1 MKKISIFGGA
11 SPQPD
16 SPAYSAAYELGK
28 LLGENGLTV
37 MTGGYYGTMGAISKG
52 ASESGVPV
60 IGVTSD
66 EIEAYRPIAPNP
78 WLTEEWRCA
87 TFKERLD
94 HLVEECD
101 AAIALPGG
109 VGTLLEISL
118 TWNHLI
124 LHTITP
130 KPLILVGEG
139 WYHVMETLFADLG
152 DYISIASR
160 EYLSFAP
167 KVKDVITIL
176 KSYSII

>member
-16 SPAYSAAYELGK
+16 SPAYNEAYELGR

-37 MTGGYYGTMGAISKG
+37 MTGGYYGTMGAVSKG

-66 EIEAYRPIAPNP
+66 EIEAYRPMAPNP
-78 WLTEEWRCA
+78 WLTEERRCA

-94 HLVEECD
+94 RLVEECD
-101 AAIALPGG
+101 AAVALPGG
-109 VGTLLEISL
+109 VGTLAEISL

-124 LHTITP
+124 LHTVEP

-139 WYHVMETLFADLG
+139 WYELMETLFAHLG

-160 EYLSFAP
+160 EHLSFAP
-167 KVKDVITIL
+167 KVKDVIAIL
-176 KSYSII
+176 NAYSII